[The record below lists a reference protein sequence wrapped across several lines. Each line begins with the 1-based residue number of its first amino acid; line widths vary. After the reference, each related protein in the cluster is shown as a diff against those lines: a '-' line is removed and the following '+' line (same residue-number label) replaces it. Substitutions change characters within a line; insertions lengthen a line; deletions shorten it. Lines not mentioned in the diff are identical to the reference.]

1 MLLDIAE
8 ETVQLEASERLP
20 EGVDPDTLRKY
31 FTLTTE
37 DLEQGEQCRGATNKL
52 ESVKK
57 SGGRTLATI
66 NHLKGTAADLPQPA
80 ISGPPTS

>member
-37 DLEQGEQCRGATNKL
+37 DLEQVEQCRGATIPIF
-52 ESVKK
+52 
-57 SGGRTLATI
+57 TLT
-66 NHLKGTAADLPQPA
+66 
-80 ISGPPTS
+80 